1 MPPKKKSVGN
11 RPVKVKKKNCGH
23 EDFNISLNDLSAQSL
38 PSPNASSSFTTQTVN
53 RIESPIQIV
62 GGNDFPRHV
71 MGGTP
76 ITSTPKKTY
85 GGRIRQAV
93 DLLLMPI
100 RDDLRTPPKDNG
112 TPQMRSSSKGSQ
124 ISAKVPN
131 NPNVEMRQVID

>member
-1 MPPKKKSVGN
+1 MPPKKRSIGRRNKPKETNISN
-11 RPVKVKKKNCGH
+11 
-23 EDFNISLNDLSAQSL
+23 EDFDSSVNDLSAQSL
-38 PSPNASSSFTTQTVN
+38 VSPNASSSKISQTVN
-53 RIESPIQIV
+53 GIESPIQIV
-62 GGNDFPRHV
+62 GGNDLSRHV

-112 TPQMRSSSKGSQ
+112 TPQLRSSSKGSQ